1 MALGLG
7 STRHGLLLTR
17 RCFLNP
23 LLQSSD
29 RYRRITIS
37 PRSKRSMDDCVS
49 RFRISTGGFDG
60 PDALDAFRETHG
72 RVILRLEIN
81 PTDGVPLD
89 VDMRFRSLP
98 GLGVAFCRSSPTRN
112 EHTTSLIDSDDF
124 VLVVMTSGS
133 RCFQHAKRE
142 GTIGPGE
149 AVLTTAGEV
158 GTFFGGWSSNV
169 AFRLSRDIIVARIPA
184 PDDALGRVIPATSP
198 VLSHMLSY
206 AQLLDSENAINSAA
220 LGRSIVAHVHELAT
234 LTLEQ
239 DVDVLS
245 RADGVRAAR
254 LHAVRMDIIGNIAQH
269 DLRLDDVAKRQRIS
283 RSYVSKLLAEAGTSF
298 TEMVLTQRLAF
309 AYRLLTDPRQID
321 KPVSS
326 IAYEAG
332 FSDLSYFNRSFRRKF
347 GTTPSDLRGR
357 TRDETDR

>member
-1 MALGLG
+1 
-7 STRHGLLLTR
+7 
-17 RCFLNP
+17 
-23 LLQSSD
+23 
-29 RYRRITIS
+29 
-37 PRSKRSMDDCVS
+37 
-49 RFRISTGGFDG
+49 
-60 PDALDAFRETHG
+60 
-72 RVILRLEIN
+72 
-81 PTDGVPLD
+81 
-89 VDMRFRSLP
+89 MRFRSLP

-142 GTIGPGE
+142 GTIGSGE

-169 AFRLSRDIIVARIPA
+169 AFRLSRDMMAARLPA
-184 PDDALGRVIPATSP
+184 PDDALGLVIPSTSP
-198 VLSHMLSY
+198 VLHYLLSY
-206 AQLLDSENAINSAA
+206 AQLLDSESAVGSTD

-234 LTLEQ
+234 LMLEQ
-239 DVDVLS
+239 DADVLS

-254 LHAVRMDIIGNIAQH
+254 LHAVKTDIIRNIAQRN
-269 DLRLDDVAKRQRIS
+269 LRLDDVAKRQRIS
-283 RSYVSKLLAEAGTSF
+283 RSYVSKLLAEAGTTF
-298 TEMVLTQRLAF
+298 TEMVLTQRLGF
-309 AYRLLTDPRQID
+309 AYGLLTDPRQID

-332 FSDLSYFNRSFRRKF
+332 FSDLSYFNRTFRKKF